1 MVVPLHIL
9 LWPLSWADCNVYDK
23 KKVSEKYVCKCAS
36 LQTIKFSL
44 RISFIT
50 AQGEENKSQ
59 MGERKLYNYEDT
71 KVILKLIQI

>member
-1 MVVPLHIL
+1 MAIVLGWLQRV
-9 LWPLSWADCNVYDK
+9 WPK
-23 KKVSEKYVCKCAS
+23 KKCLKKKCAS
-36 LQTIKFSL
+36 LQTVKFNL

-50 AQGEENKSQ
+50 AQGEESKSQ